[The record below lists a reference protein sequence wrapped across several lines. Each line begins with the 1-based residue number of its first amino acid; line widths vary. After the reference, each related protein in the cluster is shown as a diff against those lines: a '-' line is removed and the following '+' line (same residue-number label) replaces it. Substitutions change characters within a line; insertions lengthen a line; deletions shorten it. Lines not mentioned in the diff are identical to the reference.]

1 MHPGT
6 RATIHRGN
14 WDLRE
19 TIGTRKTIRTV
30 WTWKED
36 DRVHA
41 TAENVGEGS
50 DMELSLLTCPPA
62 FPMAYRGG
70 GTHRFVVGE
79 RGRRPRAGEESTRI
93 AANGCWTRCP
103 TFRCP
108 GEWCS
113 FVRSTPLNSAAIS
126 GRREVWSGR
135 VRRC

>member
-62 FPMAYRGG
+62 FPMVYRGG
-70 GTHRFVVGE
+70 ELIVSSWVSGVGDLE
-79 RGRRPRAGEESTRI
+79 RVRKVPGSPQMAAGRGAPRA
-93 AANGCWTRCP
+93 AAEG
-103 TFRCP
+103 
-108 GEWCS
+108 
-113 FVRSTPLNSAAIS
+113 S
-126 GRREVWSGR
+126 GAPSSGAHP
-135 VRRC
+135 